1 MMMLSSIKAY
11 VIFMTII
18 FCLFE
23 NGLSRIIFRRS
34 NPIHKTALLNSNV
47 ELTCDLTAYY
57 GSDVQWRKVEGVCV
71 LNISNSFVLYS
82 NHY

>member
-1 MMMLSSIKAY
+1 MMLSSIKAY
-11 VIFMTII
+11 VIFMIII
-18 FCLFE
+18 FCSFD

-34 NPIHKTALLNSNV
+34 DAIQKTALVNSNV
-47 ELTCDLTAYY
+47 ELTCDLTGYY

-71 LNISNSFVLYS
+71 LNILNLFALYS